1 MTVASSITLARIAL
15 IPVFMWAMVDPFP
28 YAGLLALI
36 IFMVASFT
44 DAVDGY
50 IARRMN
56 QVTNFGKFMDPL
68 ADKLLVTS
76 ALLMFVQ
83 RGEMSAWAAMII
95 VAREFLVTSLR
106 MVAVAEGRVIAAG
119 WAGKVK
125 TVVQILCIAFLLTGE
140 GRVEIWP
147 EGVTLGAV
155 AVWLMAATTIWS
167 GAVYIVRHRDVL
179 KSAR

>member
-1 MTVASSITLARIAL
+1 MIN
-15 IPVFMWAMVDPFP
+15 PFP

-36 IFMVASFT
+36 IFMVASLT

-56 QVTNFGKFMDPL
+56 QVTNFGKFVDPL

-83 RGEMSAWAAMII
+83 RGEMSAWVAMII

-119 WAGKVK
+119 WAGKIK

-140 GRVEIWP
+140 GVVEIWS
-147 EGVTLGAV
+147 GVTLGAV
-155 AVWLMAATTIWS
+155 AVWLMAAAAIWS